1 MALAD
6 KANQFIDHHKPWQLA
21 KEEGQEQKVHQ
32 VCSQGI
38 NMFKV
43 LVAYLKPIVPSIVKN
58 AEIFLNI
65 ELSKW
70 NDAPIF
76 LRSHKINK
84 FKPLATRIEKEKVDK
99 ILENTKNVR
108 K

>member
-1 MALAD
+1 MIMSLAD

-43 LVAYLKPIVPSIVKN
+43 
-58 AEIFLNI
+58 FGF
-65 ELSKW
+65 LSKTD
-70 NDAPIF
+70 NSKYYI
-76 LRSHKINK
+76 
-84 FKPLATRIEKEKVDK
+84 
-99 ILENTKNVR
+99 
-108 K
+108 